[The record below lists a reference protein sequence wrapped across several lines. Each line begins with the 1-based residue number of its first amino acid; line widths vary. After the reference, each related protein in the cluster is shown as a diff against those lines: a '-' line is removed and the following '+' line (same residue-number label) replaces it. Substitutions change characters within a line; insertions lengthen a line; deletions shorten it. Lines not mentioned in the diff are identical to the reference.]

1 LPMLTAIVN
10 SVKKHIKTHIAIYII
25 TVLCLLIGIS
35 VGGFT
40 VKIID
45 ANHKQELVSYLRG
58 FFRLFHN
65 DSIKSSDIFSQ
76 SLVNNFQ
83 LLVLCYIL
91 GISIIG
97 IIGIFFVIAFKG
109 FVIGFTV
116 GLLMEQ
122 FKFKGFILFLLG
134 VLPQNLIIISTF
146 IIATAL
152 SSSFAL
158 MFIKNRSDKTKQT
171 NIYKEFLVY
180 TAAYLIFSISIL
192 MAVSIETVI
201 SPIFIKMIGAY
212 IQ

>member
-1 LPMLTAIVN
+1 MLTAIVN
-10 SVKKHIKTHIAIYII
+10 SVKKHIKTNIAIYII
-25 TVLCLLIGIS
+25 IILCLLIGIS

-45 ANHKQELVSYLRG
+45 TNHKQELVSYLRG
-58 FFRLFHN
+58 FFGLFHN

-76 SLVNNFQ
+76 SLRNNFQ

-109 FVIGFTV
+109 FVMGFTV

-122 FKFKGFILFLLG
+122 FRFKGCLLFLLG

-146 IIATAL
+146 IIASAL

-171 NIYKEFLVY
+171 NIYKEFLTY
-180 TAAYLIFSISIL
+180 TAAYLIFGISIII
-192 MAVSIETVI
+192 AVSIETVI